1 MPRPAPHGD
10 PIGMPRQRFRPLLD
24 GRRLRAWRRWR
35 TRGGGGARRPK
46 AAGGG
51 SRTSAGTL
59 RRLCLAALV
68 LATFTWMTGSFLRL
82 LTADGL
88 TLPEFLHI
96 AVFALLALWLSQ
108 SFWVLSAGF
117 LLLWRR
123 RRRPVAAS
131 PAPTATGPRVA
142 LVMPVYNEDTE
153 RVFAGIAAIWRQ
165 LARDPV
171 FARCDFFVL
180 SDTTSTDLW
189 LREVDAWQ
197 RLRRDLPGGAR
208 IFYRRRLVNRGRK
221 TGNIEDFL
229 LRWGHDYGYFLVLDA
244 DSLMSAGTVAA
255 LVARMDADPAL
266 GLLQVPPKLVRGRT
280 LFARLLQFAGEL
292 YGPLAAAGTA
302 FWAMD
307 AGNYWGHNAIIRTRA
322 FMAHCGLPELPGR
335 APLGGPI
342 LSHDFVEAALMRRA
356 GYAVRIAWDL
366 DGSYEEPPPTLEQF
380 LRRDRRW
387 CQGNLQHGRILLA
400 RGLHPASRLHLLI
413 GIMSYLTSPL
423 WLLFLLLAVIRAWP
437 LVPLAAFGDGS
448 PWAVLL
454 ALLPASAG
462 SAALLAVTFLLLL
475 LPKLLGL
482 ALALGDAERRRRL
495 GGGPR
500 LLAGFLLE
508 NLFAALLAPV
518 TMLFHSLFVVS
529 ILGGAAVDWKPQRR
543 VVSAGTA
550 AALRRLFAWPSLV
563 GLALLAL
570 AFALDPRLG
579 LWLSPVLAGLALA
592 LPLAFLTAS
601 ERLGERLRRAGLLLV
616 AEESA
621 PTPVVAAAEA
631 RLAHRRPR
639 PMVEDLFARTL
650 LEPARFALHLGL
662 LAIGGGGRGCDG
674 ARLQALARKAVA
686 LGPARLD
693 QEERRLVLEMPALLV
708 RLHGELRARWF
719 PPASEGSE
727 EVACGWMRARLAA
740 AG

>member
-1 MPRPAPHGD
+1 
-10 PIGMPRQRFRPLLD
+10 MPRQRFRPLFD
-24 GRRLRAWRRWR
+24 RRRLRAWLRRSR
-35 TRGGGGARRPK
+35 RGRV
-46 AAGGG
+46 AAGRRDLGWR
-51 SRTSAGTL
+51 S
-59 RRLCLAALV
+59 RRLLGGRRRLSLALLV
-68 LATFTWMTGSFLRL
+68 FATFGWMTAGFARL
-82 LTADGL
+82 LAADGL

-96 AVFALLALWLSQ
+96 GVFALLALWLSQ

-123 RRRPVAAS
+123 RRALAPAS
-131 PAPTATGPRVA
+131 PAPAPTGPRVA

-153 RVFAGIAAIWRQ
+153 RVFAGIAAMWSQ
-165 LARDPV
+165 LARHPV
-171 FARCDFFVL
+171 FARCDFFIL
-180 SDTTSTDLW
+180 SDTTSSDLW
-189 LREVDAWQ
+189 LREVDSWH
-197 RLRRDLPGGAR
+197 RLRRDLPGGGR
-208 IFYRRRLVNRGRK
+208 IFYRRRLENRGRK

-229 LRWGHDYGYFLVLDA
+229 LRWGYDYEYFLVLDA
-244 DSLMSAGTVAA
+244 DSLMSARTVAA
-255 LVARMDADPAL
+255 LVARMDADPGL
-266 GLLQVPPKLVRGRT
+266 GLLQVPPRLARGRT

-307 AGNYWGHNAIIRTRA
+307 SGNYWGHNAILRTRP

-387 CQGNLQHGRILLA
+387 CQGNLQHARVLLA
-400 RGLHPASRLHLLI
+400 RGLRPASRLHLLI

-437 LVPLAAFGDGS
+437 LAPLAEFAMRS
-448 PWAVLL
+448 PWDALT

-462 SAALLAVTFLLLL
+462 SAVLLATTFLLLL
-475 LPKLLGL
+475 LPKLFGL
-482 ALALGDAERRRRL
+482 WLAFADAARRQRL

-543 VVSAGTA
+543 VVSSGTA
-550 AALRRLFAWPSLV
+550 AALRRMFLWPSLL
-563 GLALLAL
+563 GSALLAL
-570 AFALDPRLG
+570 AFGLDVRLG
-579 LWLSPVLAGLALA
+579 LWLSPVLAGVALA

-616 AEESA
+616 AEETA
-621 PTPVVAAAEA
+621 PTPVVAEAEA
-631 RLAHRRPR
+631 RLVHRYARPLA
-639 PMVEDLFARTL
+639 EDLFARTL

-662 LAIGGGGRGCDG
+662 LAIGGGARGCEGD
-674 ARLQALARKAVA
+674 RLQALARKAVA

-719 PPASEGSE
+719 PPAAEDNAE
-727 EVACGWMRARLAA
+727 RACGWERARLIA